1 MPTPARSGP
10 DTSHAGRTQM
20 ADPSSSAA
28 VADFVLVPAA
38 VVVLT
43 NELQQ
48 ATGTPV
54 LELDVVAAPHSAS
67 ALEAAFEPGL
77 ELGPGA
83 AAGGAVT
90 VGGVT
95 AVGLEAAAGFGVD
108 LELELVPDEV
118 EEPLLVEAVPEDS
131 TVPWN
136 CLGLDMAAGTLS
148 GVAREGPAAFVV
160 TEAVLGV
167 EAAVGIALWHMRLFD
182 LD

>member
-1 MPTPARSGP
+1 
-10 DTSHAGRTQM
+10 
-20 ADPSSSAA
+20 
-28 VADFVLVPAA
+28 

-67 ALEAAFEPGL
+67 VLEVAFEPGL
-77 ELGPGA
+77 EPGPGA
-83 AAGGAVT
+83 AAGSAV
-90 VGGVT
+90 VVCVT

-108 LELELVPDEV
+108 LELELVPAEV

-131 TVPWN
+131 TVPWS
-136 CLGLDMAAGTLS
+136 CPGPDMAAGTLS
-148 GVAREGPAAFVV
+148 GVAVEGPVAFVV

-167 EAAVGIALWHMRLFD
+167 EAGVGIALWHMRHFD